1 MRVCSFFASRLLYSA
16 LRSRRGQAAPTGQGL
31 AARTEAWR
39 LPAGGALLKT
49 PNLIGLMAHSSA
61 RSTAWKSRI
70 YLSRSQFHLCLT
82 LQPQLPQFS
91 RTGEKLL
98 LRCVIFC
105 SCLWSVSFSFLAGF
119 EKPLGA
125 LLLCIVLF
133 KPHQTPESQQ
143 SSPARDAPFLSGSS
157 RRKSRNPTAALL
169 GMAQC
174 KNKFLD
180 RCARDASRQWC
191 FTLCNQ

>member
-1 MRVCSFFASRLLYSA
+1 MSQPSPRHLVRSLRCVKFKCASA
-16 LRSRRGQAAPTGQGL
+16 LFLPPASFIQPCGPVVAKQPPTGQGL

-70 YLSRSQFHLCLT
+70 YLSRSQFHLCLA

-125 LLLCIVLF
+125 LVLCIVLF
-133 KPHQTPESQQ
+133 KHTHQTPESQQ
-143 SSPARDAPFLSGSS
+143 SSKFLSKMTGFPMFGIVQT
-157 RRKSRNPTAALL
+157 RPLL
-169 GMAQC
+169 KGVVWLQ
-174 KNKFLD
+174 
-180 RCARDASRQWC
+180 RCGK
-191 FTLCNQ
+191 

>member
-70 YLSRSQFHLCLT
+70 YLSRSQFHLCLA

-125 LLLCIVLF
+125 LVLCIVLF
-133 KPHQTPESQQ
+133 KHTHQTPESQQ
-143 SSPARDAPFLSGSS
+143 SSQISEQDDGVSYVRDRADEAPPQGSS
-157 RRKSRNPTAALL
+157 LASAVREMMAL
-169 GMAQC
+169 
-174 KNKFLD
+174 
-180 RCARDASRQWC
+180 W
-191 FTLCNQ
+191 T